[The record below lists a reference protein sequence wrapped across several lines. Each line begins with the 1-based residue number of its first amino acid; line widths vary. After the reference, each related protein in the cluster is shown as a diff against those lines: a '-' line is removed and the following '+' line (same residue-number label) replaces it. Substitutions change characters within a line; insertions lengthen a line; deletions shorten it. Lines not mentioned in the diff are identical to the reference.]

1 MRSLY
6 LTASLVSLC
15 IAGGAVAGEG
25 SFWPADWL
33 FGDKTPSPSVVAQAK
48 QPAPSKAAPAA
59 PQQGSDGPPAEK
71 TETTNFDN
79 WILTCREFV
88 EGPKKRTCA
97 MTVAVRKADTNRTV
111 LSWTIRPNDKGQ
123 MVSAIETLPGI
134 SIIPGIE
141 LKLDKGAA
149 PRKVPIE
156 ICEPNWCSG
165 SLPMDKAF
173 IQELA
178 TSSKATIVIT
188 SSAGQPFTFEF
199 PINGFEKAYAKM

>member
-6 LTASLVSLC
+6 LTASIVSLC
-15 IAGGAVAGEG
+15 LAGAAVAGEG
-25 SFWPADWL
+25 SFWSTDWL
-33 FGDKTPSPSVVAQAK
+33 FGDKTENPAVIAQAK
-48 QPAPSKAAPAA
+48 QGAAAKTTPA
-59 PQQGSDGPPAEK
+59 PQQGPDGQAAEK

-79 WILTCREFV
+79 WILSCREFV

-97 MTVAVRKADTNRTV
+97 MTVAVRKSDTNRIV

-123 MVSAIETLPGI
+123 MVSVIETLPGI
-134 SIIPGIE
+134 SIAPGIE
-141 LKLDKGAA
+141 LKLEKAGA
-149 PRKVPIE
+149 PRKMPIE

-165 SLPMDKAF
+165 SLPMDKGF

-178 TSSKATIVIT
+178 ISSKASVVIT